1 MRVRGGVAALLGLA
15 PVRARV
21 VREGM
26 ERALVVLVA
35 APPCALGFSVPV
47 VAVGGLPGTAL

>member
-1 MRVRGGVAALLGLA
+1 MA